1 MNRKLLNQMADY
13 ISEHTP
19 YLEFKQAAADA
30 VLETLGKN
38 MGLTKRQQNNFL
50 VRAGVR
56 CGKIKEIV

>member
-1 MNRKLLNQMADY
+1 MADY

-19 YLEFKQAAADA
+19 YLEVKQAVAEA

-56 CGKIKEIV
+56 VGKIKEIA